1 MCHLSR
7 RNRSGFSLIELL
19 VVIAIIAVLIGLLL
33 PAIQKAR
40 EAAARLACLNNL
52 RQLGLAL
59 HNYHDGFKQFPN
71 LATNTVPNGTPPLHS
86 WTSQILSYVEQDNV
100 FIRYHVNVDWN
111 YTGTSLNDAK
121 SNLVAV

>member
-1 MCHLSR
+1 MCHSSR
-7 RNRSGFSLIELL
+7 RNRSGFTLIELL

-40 EAAARLACLNNL
+40 EAAARLECANNL

-59 HNYHDGFKQFPN
+59 HTYHSFYKQFPN
-71 LATNTVPNGTPPLHS
+71 LASNTVPNGTTPLHS
-86 WTSQILSYVEQDNV
+86 WTSQILTYLEQDNV
-100 FIRYHVNVDWN
+100 SIRYHGNVDWN